1 MIPTSL
7 WPDDSL
13 TKQYDLSLLDTVLE
27 DLKPLTEPLLR
38 SGFYIES
45 FGLLNHIETS

>member
-27 DLKPLTEPLLR
+27 DLKPLTEP
-38 SGFYIES
+38 FYIES